1 MVTANSRL
9 QSVQRARERATVR
22 RGEPAF
28 ATLDFGINNCRY
40 LADMDDAT
48 RSAHPYIGVLW
59 ADLVIHG
66 CAILDIICHLWPAQR
81 LRVTDRGLREV
92 ILLDLM
98 DDHTDNPSDGIAV
111 ATGQAADRAA
121 DQSVDQNAEPEA

>member
-1 MVTANSRL
+1 MTANSGL
-9 QSVQRARERATVR
+9 QSVQRARERAAAW

-28 ATLDFGINNCRY
+28 ATLDLGTNNCCY
-40 LADMDDAT
+40 LADMDDETSA
-48 RSAHPYIGVLW
+48 AHPCIGALR

-92 ILLDLM
+92 ILLGLM
-98 DDHTDNPSDGIAV
+98 DDHTDNQSDGIAV
-111 ATGQAADRAA
+111 AMGRAA
-121 DQSVDQNAEPEA
+121 DQSADQDAGPEV

>member
-48 RSAHPYIGVLW
+48 RGAHPYIGVLW

-66 CAILDIICHLWPAQR
+66 CAIFDTICHLWPAQR
-81 LRVTDRGLREV
+81 LRMAGRGLREE
-92 ILLDLM
+92 ILLGLM
-98 DDHTDNPSDGIAV
+98 DDHTDNQSDGIAV
-111 ATGQAADRAA
+111 AMGRAA
-121 DQSVDQNAEPEA
+121 DQSADQDAGPEV

>member
-1 MVTANSRL
+1 MTANSGS
-9 QSVQRARERATVR
+9 QSVQRAREHAVVR

-28 ATLDFGINNCRY
+28 ATLDLGTNNCRY
-40 LADMDDAT
+40 LADMDDETSA
-48 RSAHPYIGVLW
+48 AHPYIGALR

-66 CAILDIICHLWPAQR
+66 CAILEIICHLWPAQL

-92 ILLDLM
+92 ILLGLM
-98 DDHTDNPSDGIAV
+98 DDHTDNQSDGIAV
-111 ATGQAADRAA
+111 ATGQAA